1 MKKAQVRGEG
11 SRPGLG
17 AMLRK
22 LGRSQEARRARR
34 GCAGAEGEARAG
46 RGGAAGGRVR
56 AGWAGASPPR
66 KPRLS
71 SACGNLFPER
81 ISRGL

>member
-46 RGGAAGGRVR
+46 RGGAGPRAAAGVPAGPGRR
-56 AGWAGASPPR
+56 PRESP
-66 KPRLS
+66 
-71 SACGNLFPER
+71 G
-81 ISRGL
+81 